1 MSITTRPPHSPENKN
16 EKAPRPGWQR
26 GLVVGVLAFLLSL
39 LVYFPAFFS
48 ASHDPAKGNLLTTL
62 TGWAPAQ
69 VEPGFFDTWKE
80 AGQQLKTLRIP
91 LWQAETKQPL
101 LEAANVPALYPG
113 AAFFYLAGKEWGAL
127 IFSLA
132 HIWWLVATG
141 WWLVAS
147 RQGLAALLPRS
158 KGFKVALAGLGLV
171 LVILAGSLRPDWLAA
186 LSWLPSTLLLA
197 HWKRRGIA
205 FVALPLP
212 LVLIAL
218 TAPLLL
224 TLLLFAF
231 IIIYWLLNLKNSA
244 LSTQHPPMGA
254 RPSALMLSLCVLAG
268 LALAGPQLFPRLSYN
283 GPAFDSAAPTA
294 APPEVASASGAQ
306 VTQLQRQP
314 DGQILINFT
323 VPAGTRQSEI
333 VLKGRNGSA
342 SGEEKPT
349 GWSGQLTA
357 GKGPEIKVTGP
368 TGSTGNQ
375 RLSLKFDQAN
385 LPATATAYS
394 VRLRYLP
401 LSFQLGVY
409 AALLT
414 FVSQGLLLLTLGWLR
429 FYRED
434 ETDHPL
440 RRVVK
445 NSATPLFAQLTG
457 KVLDFGFAIFVL
469 RLLGPEGNGEY
480 TFAVL
485 TWVFFAAFCDFGL
498 EGIVTREI
506 ARVRQLPNAQ
516 EQVNRLFYT
525 KLFLRLFFSVIALP
539 LSLLWIGGFGLTGNL
554 TAASAWAIILLM
566 IGFWPSVVAG
576 SITVVFRGYEKFE
589 YLAAV
594 QLLASIIKVPLG
606 LAALLAGWGPVGLAA
621 SSVVVNFIQVAVL
634 QALMR
639 KQVFS
644 PRFTRNAFDRKL
656 AVTLLHESL
665 PLLLNGLIIS
675 VLFKSDGLILQAVK
689 GNFEL
694 GVYNSAYKFIDAL
707 LIIPSTLTMALF
719 PLFSSYGT
727 EAKDSLLRAYKEG
740 LRLLMVIAWPV
751 SAGTVF
757 VAYDLIGALG
767 GTEFLPGGAI
777 ALQILI
783 WFLPFSYIN
792 GLTQYVLIAINR
804 QRSITWAVVIGA
816 VANVGLNLV
825 LIPLFGYAG
834 AAALTILTEIILLV
848 PFCIVMHRALGP
860 GSVPLFS
867 TNWRPML
874 ASAVMILALLGLVNI
889 GLNNFG
895 LIVVVGGFVYI
906 GGLALTRAVTKE
918 DLALLK
924 KALRR

>member
-1 MSITTRPPHSPENKN
+1 M
-16 EKAPRPGWQR
+16 
-26 GLVVGVLAFLLSL
+26 LALLFSL
-39 LVYFPAFFS
+39 LIYSPAFFS
-48 ASHDPAKGNLLTTL
+48 ATHDPAKDNLLTAL
-62 TGWAPAQ
+62 TGWTPAQ
-69 VEPGFFDTWKE
+69 AEPGFFTAWEE

-91 LWQAETKQPL
+91 LWQAETNQPL
-101 LEAANVPALYPG
+101 LEATNVPALYPG
-113 AAFFYLAGKEWGAL
+113 AVFFYLAGKEWGGLVFA
-127 IFSLA
+127 LA
-132 HIWWLVATG
+132 HLWWFIATGGWLVTS
-141 WWLVAS
+141 S
-147 RQGLAALLPRS
+147 RGLTALLPRS

-171 LVILAGSLRPDWLAA
+171 LVVLAGSLRPDWLAA
-186 LSWLPSTLLLA
+186 LSWLPSALLLA

-205 FVALPLP
+205 FVVLPLP
-212 LVLIAL
+212 LGLIAL
-218 TAPLLL
+218 TAPIVL
-224 TLLLFAF
+224 TLILYLLVLA
-231 IIIYWLLNLKNSA
+231 YWLLNLHNSA
-244 LSTQHPPMGA
+244 LSTQH
-254 RPSALMLSLCVLAG
+254 SALLLSLCVLAG
-268 LALAGPQLFPRLSYN
+268 LALAGPQLFPHLNYN
-283 GPAFDSAAPTA
+283 GPAFDTA
-294 APPEVASASGAQ
+294 APAAPPPEIVSASGAQ
-306 VTQLQRQP
+306 VTQLQRQS
-314 DGQILINFT
+314 DGQILINLT
-323 VPAGTRQSEI
+323 VPAGTKQAEV
-333 VLKGRNGSA
+333 VLKGRNGPA
-342 SGEEKPT
+342 SGEEKTT

-368 TGSTGNQ
+368 AGSTGNQ
-375 RLSLKFDQAN
+375 RLSLKFDQTN
-385 LPATATAYS
+385 LPTADTAYS
-394 VRLRYLP
+394 LRLRYLP

-414 FVSQGLLLLTLGWLR
+414 LVSQGLLLLTLGWLR

-525 KLFLRLFFSVIALP
+525 KLFLRLFFSVVALP

-589 YLAAV
+589 FLAAV

-606 LAALLAGWGPVGLAA
+606 LGALLAGWGPVGLAA

-639 KQVFS
+639 KQVFV
-644 PRFTRNAFDRKL
+644 PRFTRHVFDRKL
-656 AVTLLHESL
+656 AGTLLHESL

-825 LIPLFGYAG
+825 LIPLFGYSG

-874 ASAVMILALLGLVNI
+874 ASGVMILALLGLVNI
-889 GLNNFG
+889 GLNNFAI
-895 LIVVVGGFVYI
+895 IVVVGGLVYI
-906 GGLALTRAVTKE
+906 GGLALTCAVTKE